1 MNQRI
6 IANLGF
12 LLQTAGLLTIIP
24 IITGFIFNE
33 TAQLI
38 PLFLTAL
45 AFLGGGFFL
54 NALCE
59 RKDLT
64 VKSASTL
71 LFLAF
76 IILPLIGAIPYLYL
90 DPFASANGLDRFTN
104 SCFESV
110 SGFTTTGFSF
120 ISNPEVLPR
129 SVLVYRSLTE
139 VMGGVGV
146 VFLILAFFQSRRA
159 LPRLGGVLGIENL
172 SRNLKRMFFMV
183 LAIYGIY
190 ILVFTGIFYLLGY
203 TDFVATG
210 TFVIDT
216 LTGGFSPNTLTFQ
229 QYLSVAPQI
238 LILLL
243 MFLGAV
249 NFSFNYNLL
258 AGKFKKIF
266 SPEIVLFICI
276 MVTASIVLFFV
287 MDIGFFDSLFHVVSL
302 ASTQG
307 IYYLNLATFSSNA
320 VVLLV
325 ILMSVGGCAFSM
337 AGGIKISRLL
347 ALGTSF
353 GHLISMPFTKS
364 DRQKE
369 TTKTEITEAF
379 PAVMAILFFFAALVV
394 FALLLSTMGISFGH
408 ALFEMGSALS
418 TTGATMGAV
427 SVAMP
432 LGYKWLIMVSMIIG
446 KVEIVTVFAVL
457 VPFFVKKIRR
467 RVKFSGL
474 SKSF

>member
-33 TAQLI
+33 TTQLI
-38 PLFLTAL
+38 SLFLTAV

-64 VKSASTL
+64 VKSANTL

-90 DPFASANGLDRFTN
+90 DPFASANGLDLFTN

-120 ISNPEVLPR
+120 ISNPDVLPR
-129 SVLVYRSLTE
+129 SILVYRSLTE

-159 LPRLGGVLGIENL
+159 LPKLGGVLGIENL
-172 SRNLKRMFFMV
+172 NKNLKRMFFMV
-183 LAIYGIY
+183 LAVYGVY

-203 TDFVATG
+203 TNVVATG

-216 LTGGFSPNTLTFQ
+216 LTGGFSPNSLTFQ
-229 QYLSVAPQI
+229 QYLTVAPQI

-249 NFSFNYNLL
+249 NFSFNYHLL

-266 SPEIVLFICI
+266 SPEIVLFIGI
-276 MVTASIVLFFV
+276 MVTASIVLFSV

-307 IYYLNLATFSSNA
+307 IYYLNLSAFNSNA
-320 VVLLV
+320 VLLLV
-325 ILMSVGGCAFSM
+325 VLMSVGGCAFSM
-337 AGGIKISRLL
+337 AGGIKVSRLL

-353 GHLISMPFTKS
+353 WHLISMPFTKS
-364 DRQKE
+364 SRQKK
-369 TTKTEITEAF
+369 TAKTELTEVF
-379 PAVMAILFFFAALVV
+379 PAVMAIVFFFTALVV
-394 FALLLSTMGISFGH
+394 FALVFSTIGISFEH
-408 ALFEMGSALS
+408 ALFEVGSALS
-418 TTGATMGAV
+418 TTGATMGTV
-427 SVAMP
+427 SMAMP

-457 VPFFVKKIRR
+457 VPFVVKKIRPR
-467 RVKFSGL
+467 IKF
-474 SKSF
+474 